1 MSSAYSY
8 KIVGCGINFIDV
20 AGAEMLAGEAQRR
33 RAQRGNL
40 YLCEFKPDANRVLE
54 RGGYLDTIGRDHLFA
69 TQKEAIAEI
78 LPHVD
83 TVRCQ
88 HCDNPVFK
96 QCPVESGRENR

>member
-1 MSSAYSY
+1 
-8 KIVGCGINFIDV
+8 
-20 AGAEMLAGEAQRR
+20 MLAGEAQRR

-54 RGGYLDTIGRDHLFA
+54 RGGYLDIIGRDHPFA

-88 HCDNPVFK
+88 HCDKPVSGNAQWNRVVK
-96 QCPVESGRENR
+96 IVDAESHTG